1 MQLTSIAIGQFYPGT
16 SLLHRVDPRTKIIAS
31 FAFVIVLF
39 LVRGFGPLALLAA
52 ILLVG
57 ITFSGI
63 PPVWLWRGLRPIL
76 ILLMITFFFQLLFKG
91 GEEIAR
97 LGPIAFYREGL
108 ERGAFLVLR
117 LMLLVLSGSLL
128 TFTTPPVLLT
138 DAFGRLI
145 SPLEKIRIPS
155 NELALMMTIALRF
168 IPTLLMELDRIIRAQ
183 RARGAGIGTGGPV
196 RRARA
201 VMPVLI
207 PLFVMSF
214 RHADELALAMESRC
228 YRGGRG
234 RTTRRKLKYGW
245 RDAAFMA
252 VVTAVLFSSL
262 WIGM

>member
-1 MQLTSIAIGQFYPGT
+1 MQLTSLTIGQFYPGT
-16 SLLHRVDPRTKIIAS
+16 SLLHRVDPRTKIISS

-39 LVRGFGPLALLAA
+39 LARGFVPLALLGA
-52 ILLVG
+52 ILLAG

-63 PPVWLWRGLRPIL
+63 PLIWLWRGLRPML
-76 ILLMITFFFQLLFKG
+76 ILLLITFFFQLLFVG
-91 GEEIAR
+91 GEEVAH
-97 LGPIAFYREGL
+97 LGPIVFYREGL
-108 ERGAFLVLR
+108 ERGAFLVIR
-117 LMLLVLSGSLL
+117 LVLLVLSGSLL

-145 SPLEKIRIPS
+145 SPLEKIKIPS
-155 NELALMMTIALRF
+155 YELALMMTIALRF
-168 IPTLLMELDRIIRAQ
+168 IPTLLMELDRIIKAQ
-183 RARGAGIGTGGPV
+183 RARGAGIGTGGPI

-234 RTTRRKLKYGW
+234 RTMRRKLKYGW

-252 VVTAVLFSSL
+252 VVAVVLFLSL
-262 WIGM
+262 LIGI